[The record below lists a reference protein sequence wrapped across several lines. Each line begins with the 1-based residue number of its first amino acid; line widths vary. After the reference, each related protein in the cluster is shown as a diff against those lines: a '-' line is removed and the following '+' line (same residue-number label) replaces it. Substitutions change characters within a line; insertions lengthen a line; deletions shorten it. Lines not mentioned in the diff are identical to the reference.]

1 MPKEKAKQYR
11 RERIDRGIHARSAD
25 IFALSSWHEI
35 TYLLLPRILPVAVLL
50 ALPLLL
56 ELSGN
61 EYWAKVMVILA
72 IMGMLAMSWDLL
84 RTAGMFSL
92 GQGLFFGLGS
102 YVAAGLNHYFHWP
115 IYLTIPIGTICGA
128 ILGTVLLLGTLKL
141 RGIYFAMIT
150 LAFPLLLVGA
160 IQATNFVGGTEG
172 VNAAA
177 FPNYWTIAYL
187 AMGALL
193 VCFFGLRRLM
203 NSDWG
208 LVARAIGQDDIAV
221 TASGIDVI
229 WRKIQV
235 LFIASGIG
243 AFAGTLI
250 THFLM
255 YAGLSNFSLEYSILP
270 VASVVIGGSGNFA
283 GALLGSS
290 LLTFATEALRSL
302 GALRIALYSIL
313 MVLFAVLV
321 REGIFPYL
329 ERRYHQFE
337 RRVEVD

>member
-1 MPKEKAKQYR
+1 MN
-11 RERIDRGIHARSAD
+11 
-25 IFALSSWHEI
+25 
-35 TYLLLPRILPVAVLL
+35 YLLLPRILPVVILL
-50 ALPLLL
+50 AMPLAL
-56 ELSGN
+56 ELAGN

-72 IMGMLAMSWDLL
+72 IMGIMAMSWDLL
-84 RTAGMFSL
+84 RMAGMFSL

-102 YVAAGLNHYFHWP
+102 YVAASLNHYLEWP
-115 IYLTIPIGTICGA
+115 IILTIPIGTIAGA

-141 RGIYFAMIT
+141 RGIYFAMVT
-150 LAFPLLLVGA
+150 LAFPLLLVRA
-160 IQATNFVGGTEG
+160 IQATNFMGGTEG
-172 VNAAA
+172 VKAAA
-177 FPNYWTIAYL
+177 FPDYWTIAYL
-187 AMGALL
+187 AIAALL

-221 TASGIDVI
+221 TASGIDVT

-235 LFIASGIG
+235 LFIASGIA
-243 AFAGTLI
+243 AFAGTLM

-290 LLTFATEALRSL
+290 LLTLATEALRAL
-302 GALRIALYSIL
+302 GALRIAIYSLL
-313 MVLFAVLV
+313 MVFFALMV

-337 RRVEVD
+337 RKVKVD